1 MPQIDWSMF
10 DGALGIVLVTVI
22 IWAALKLVSRL
33 IIAVILVIAVAFIF
47 FGMHLEDFGIRL
59 G

>member
-1 MPQIDWSMF
+1 MPEIDWSIF
-10 DGALGIVLVTVI
+10 DGALGIVLVIVI

-33 IIAVILVIAVAFIF
+33 IIAVIVVIAVGVIF